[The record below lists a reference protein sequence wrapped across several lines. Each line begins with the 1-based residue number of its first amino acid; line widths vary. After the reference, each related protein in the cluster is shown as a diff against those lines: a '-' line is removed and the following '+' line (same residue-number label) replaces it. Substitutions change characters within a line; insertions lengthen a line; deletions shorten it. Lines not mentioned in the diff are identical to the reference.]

1 MHLCYSL
8 SYANELGMSCVGDG
22 DVLCLIRIEVHSQLR
37 IHPKGSFTSGDKLEM
52 SCTQPS
58 QLSKNLASGL

>member
-1 MHLCYSL
+1 
-8 SYANELGMSCVGDG
+8 MSCVGDG
-22 DVLCLIRIEVHSQLR
+22 DVLCLIRIEVRAQLR

-52 SCTQPS
+52 SGTQPS